1 MFGIGFAI
9 DRVRNGPDTC
19 RRAIAAF
26 AAGLPPVNF
35 DKLRVV
41 HAVTE
46 RTSDTDQVSL
56 VAIAGELDAVGEALA
71 QVSEK
76 FPRRLPATVA
86 NVPRWDQLCV
96 SVDCRPGPNVA
107 SFALKK
113 LLNRGISLLGIN
125 ERPNFIDLDA
135 LAGQIYE
142 RLVLIIEASLTGI
155 DHQLGHG
162 VLADPGE
169 PGHGADRGSLAKQ
182 MEDAGAG
189 FPIEFVHR
197 ATI

>member
-135 LAGQIYE
+135 LSGEVAE
-142 RLVLIIEASLTGI
+142 HLVLIGPKGLPSIGNQLEA
-155 DHQLGHG
+155 G
-162 VLADPGE
+162 VPADPG
-169 PGHGADRGSLAKQ
+169 H
-182 MEDAGAG
+182 AGNS
-189 FPIEFVHR
+189 P
-197 ATI
+197 